1 MAMARS
7 VQDARSAS
15 SRPCNSL
22 QTVCERSANVLS
34 AERVLQ
40 QFVNRVQPIV
50 NLGPAKMGLK
60 QPNNP
65 VVEHKGNVQRLVCF
79 SGVSALWYGS

>member
-1 MAMARS
+1 MAIARD
-7 VQDARSAS
+7 VQDARSAP

-34 AERVLQ
+34 NERALQ
-40 QFVNRVQPIV
+40 QFVYRVQPIV
-50 NLGPAKMGLK
+50 ILDLRRWLLK

-79 SGVSALWYGS
+79 SGVSATRYGS